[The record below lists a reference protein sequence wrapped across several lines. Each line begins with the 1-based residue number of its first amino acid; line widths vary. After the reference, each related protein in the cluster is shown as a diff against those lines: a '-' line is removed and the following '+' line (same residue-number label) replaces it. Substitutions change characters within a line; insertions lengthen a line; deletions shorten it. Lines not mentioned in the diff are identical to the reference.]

1 MIKSQDRSG
10 WFGAS
15 DTARIMGNWNTKTF
29 DTWWLE
35 KLELH
40 KSTFKTKAMQTGTA
54 YEHRI
59 LEFLGIKKMDRQ
71 IKIRRLRLRVN
82 LDGEDEAIHEVKT
95 YGGEFKVSQA
105 YWQQAQV
112 EMFATRKPL
121 VIDAYK
127 LLPEDYENYFNPI
140 DKDRISEH
148 PIEYDPMWIQSEY
161 LPRLRYLAKCLRRR
175 AFPNEHDYKIQQGK
189 NTLGRR
195 LLALFE
201 ALRYD

>member
-1 MIKSQDRSG
+1 
-10 WFGAS
+10 
-15 DTARIMGNWNTKTF
+15 MGNWNTKTF
-29 DTWWLE
+29 NTWWLE
-35 KLELH
+35 KLGLH
-40 KSTFKTKAMQTGTA
+40 QSTFKTKAMQTGTA

-59 LEFLGIKKMDRQ
+59 LEFLGINKMDRQ
-71 IKIRRLRLRVN
+71 IKVRRLRLRVN
-82 LDGEDEAIHEVKT
+82 LDGENEAIHEVKT
-95 YGGEFKVSQA
+95 YGGEAFKVTPA

-140 DKDRISEH
+140 DPERLSEH
-148 PIEYDPMWIQSEY
+148 PIEFDPLWIQGEH